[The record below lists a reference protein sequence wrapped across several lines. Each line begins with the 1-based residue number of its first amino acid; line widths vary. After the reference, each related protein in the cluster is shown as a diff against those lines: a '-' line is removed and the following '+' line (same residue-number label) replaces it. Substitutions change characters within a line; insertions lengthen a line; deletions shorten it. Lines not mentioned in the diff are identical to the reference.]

1 MAERRYGKATA
12 VITAFWLVTSAA
24 VLTLATAD
32 DAAQAGCGG
41 GSSSGSPSA
50 SSSSG
55 GGGGGLPTGA
65 TTILPIPGGS
75 SSGGSGSASPSR
87 SPSRSASG
95 SAADD
100 GIPVAQQQSCKSTI
114 TIAFESGKA
123 PKFTGKVG
131 SPAAECKRA
140 RDVTVKKIKRGPDQR
155 IGKAVTNARGKYT
168 VPARN
173 GKGRFYA
180 TVAKSTAEDR
190 NGTTINCQA
199 AKSRAIRP

>member
-12 VITAFWLVTSAA
+12 VITAFWLLTSAA

-32 DAAQAGCGG
+32 PNVAQAGCGG

-55 GGGGGLPTGA
+55 GGGGGLPTSA
-65 TTILPIPGGS
+65 TTILPLPGGS
-75 SSGGSGSASPSR
+75 SSGSASPSGSESG
-87 SPSRSASG
+87 SPSE

-100 GIPVAQQQSCKSTI
+100 DEIPTAQDQKCKSTI
-114 TIAFESGKA
+114 TIAFRSGRA
-123 PKFTGKVG
+123 PKFKGKVG
-131 SPAAECKRA
+131 SPEAMCEKA
-140 RDVTVKKIKRGPDQR
+140 RNVTVKKVKRGRDAR
-155 IGKAVTNARGKYT
+155 IGKAVTNAKGKYK

-180 TVAKSTAEDR
+180 VVAKATVEDE
-190 NGTTINCQA
+190 NGTTIKCQG
-199 AKSRAIRP
+199 AKSRTIRP

>member
-12 VITAFWLVTSAA
+12 VITAFWLLTSAA

-32 DAAQAGCGG
+32 DTAQAGCGG

-50 SSSSG
+50 SSPSG

-75 SSGGSGSASPSR
+75 SSGGSGSGSPSG
-87 SPSRSASG
+87 SASG

-100 GIPVAQQQSCKSTI
+100 GIPVAQEQSCKSTI
-114 TIAFESGKA
+114 TIAFESGKN

-131 SPAAECKRA
+131 SPEPMCKRA
-140 RDVTVKKIKRGPDQR
+140 RDVTVKKIKRGPDLR
-155 IGKAVTNARGKYT
+155 VGKAVTNAKGKYV

-173 GKGRFYA
+173 GNGRFYA
-180 TVAKSTAEDR
+180 KVAKATVEDE

-199 AKSRAIRP
+199 ARSRTIRP